1 MEKREHDMEY
11 DNFMKTY
18 QQGITNGEQVG
29 CLIARLAQHF
39 ATTNMKLAAKR
50 VLLNIVELGNVNEID
65 DVTGKQVSV
74 AKANVMTSSSQEN
87 IEYKEEETH
96 LKNIENY
103 INSLKNLQKG
113 ILNEYS
119 HVSAI

>member
-18 QQGITNGEQVG
+18 QQGTTSGEQVG
-29 CLIARLAQHF
+29 FLISRLAQHF
-39 ATTNMKLAAKR
+39 ATTNLKLAEKR
-50 VLLNIVELGNVNEID
+50 VLLNKVELVNVDTVDEL
-65 DVTGKQVSV
+65 TGKLVSV
-74 AKANVMTSSSQEN
+74 AKANIMTGSSDESAA
-87 IEYKEEETH
+87 YRGEEVH

-119 HVSAI
+119 HVGIS

>member
-18 QQGITNGEQVG
+18 QQGVTNGEQVG
-29 CLIARLAQHF
+29 FLIARLAQHF
-39 ATTNMKLAAKR
+39 ATTNLQLAAKR
-50 VLLNIVELGNVNEID
+50 VLLNKVELVNVNEID
-65 DVTGKQVSV
+65 EVTGKQVSV
-74 AKANVMTSSSQEN
+74 AKANVMTSSSNEN
-87 IEYKEEETH
+87 IQYKENETH
-96 LKNIENY
+96 LKNIESY
-103 INSLKNLQKG
+103 INSLKSLQKG